1 MKSHI
6 VKGNSNGRVID
17 LANIRKENKDLI
29 LEADL
34 SDLQIIIDE
43 ATKNLDRYKEEIAVI
58 YEKMPKFDYK
68 YFCFYAYST
77 YRLLEAAMDFDTAE
91 VGHFRLEAPNAF
103 YFAFYGMIQTL
114 HTQGVVQD
122 S

>member
-1 MKSHI
+1 M
-6 VKGNSNGRVID
+6 
-17 LANIRKENKDLI
+17 ANIRIEKNDLI

-34 SDLQIIIDE
+34 ADLQVIIEE
-43 ATKNLDRYKEEIAVI
+43 ATNNLDKYKEEIAVI

-77 YRLLEAAMDFDTAE
+77 YRLLETALNFDTDK
-91 VGHFRLEAPNAF
+91 VGHFRLIAPDEFF
-103 YFAFYGMIQTL
+103 YAFYGMIATL
-114 HTQGVVQD
+114 HEQANLVVE